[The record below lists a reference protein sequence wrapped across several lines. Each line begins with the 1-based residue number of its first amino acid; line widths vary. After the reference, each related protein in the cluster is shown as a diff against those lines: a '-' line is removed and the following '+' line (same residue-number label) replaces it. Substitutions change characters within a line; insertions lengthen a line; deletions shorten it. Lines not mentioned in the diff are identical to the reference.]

1 MPIDLSLMK
10 KRIGLA
16 QRAQNRATSEW
27 GKAYWDSVIA
37 YLLRKVNLLN

>member
-1 MPIDLSLMK
+1 MPINLSLMK
-10 KRIGLA
+10 KRIELA
-16 QRAQNRATSEW
+16 HCAQNRATSEW

>member
-1 MPIDLSLMK
+1 MTINLYLMK

-27 GKAYWDSVIA
+27 GKAYWDGVIA
-37 YLLRKVNLLN
+37 YLMRKINRLN